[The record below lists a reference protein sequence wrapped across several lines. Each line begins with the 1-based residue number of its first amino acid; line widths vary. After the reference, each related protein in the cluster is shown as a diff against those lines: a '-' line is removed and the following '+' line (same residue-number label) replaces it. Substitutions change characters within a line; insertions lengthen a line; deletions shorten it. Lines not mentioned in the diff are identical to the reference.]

1 MNPETDVRTHV
12 ILPKALVAKIDRLV
26 GQRRRSRFLA
36 DAARHEI
43 EHLELLEIARA
54 AAGSAKGES
63 RPWGDT
69 PESIAQWVHDDRQA
83 SLERDEKLDALRK
96 SATPAHP

>member
-12 ILPKALVAKIDRLV
+12 ILPKDIVAKIDRLV
-26 GQRRRSRFLA
+26 GQRKRSHFLA
-36 DAARHEI
+36 DAARREI

-54 AAGSAKGES
+54 AAGSARGAP

-69 PESIAQWVHDDRQA
+69 SESIAKWVHDDRQA
-83 SLERDEKLDALRK
+83 SLARDEKLDALRARIA
-96 SATPAHP
+96 SERT